1 MKVAIQSAALALSA
15 WLLSSSVQTSAQM
28 PVPPPV
34 EQSTA
39 DCVRPVF
46 ASDQLVCSDPELRDL
61 DRQLLQALR
70 LYTALPQN
78 NFVENDREW
87 FKRRSRCA
95 FETEHRS
102 CLLDAYRDRI
112 AIIESEAMT
121 PVRTLAAKCKTLGR
135 MSLGI
140 LPTGHMSL
148 HSITT
153 TALIAI
159 ASPEGGQSPWK
170 PALAISERGRVFEFK
185 NHAGSNLSCRVN
197 R

>member
-1 MKVAIQSAALALSA
+1 MKVAKQSAALALSA

-39 DCVRPVF
+39 DCSRPVF

-61 DRQLLQALR
+61 DGELARGLRQN
-70 LYTALPQN
+70 TALLEN
-78 NFVENDREW
+78 DFVENNSQW

-95 FETEHRS
+95 FEAEHRS
-102 CLLDAYRDRI
+102 CLLDAYQDRLS
-112 AIIESEAMT
+112 IIRGAAMT
-121 PVRTLAAKCKTLGR
+121 PVRTLAAKCKLLGR
-135 MSLGI
+135 VSLGL

-148 HSITT
+148 RSIKT

-159 ASPEGGQSPWK
+159 ASPARVQSPWK
-170 PALAISERGRVFEFK
+170 PALILIDRGRVFDLK
-185 NHAGSNLSCRVN
+185 SHAGRNFSCRAN